1 MTKSHKIFGGVCAF
15 TLLVAPAF
23 ADNVLHLWECEI
35 EKDASLEQLIDVSKQ
50 WTAAVQSID
59 GAGEIVAYLDIP
71 IAGDAESG
79 EFMFVMVA
87 PSAAAWAA
95 YMDGYGGSEAEA
107 LEEEW
112 DKVASCSESS
122 MWESI
127 ALQ

>member
-23 ADNVLHLWECEI
+23 ADNVLQLWECEI

-50 WTAAVQSID
+50 WTAAVQDID
-59 GAGEIVAYLDIP
+59 GAAEIEAYLDIP
-71 IAGDAESG
+71 IAGDAGPG
-79 EFMFVMVA
+79 EFMYVMVA